1 MTSPAWKSRGTENP
15 SLGPEDPTFSL
26 HRRPIEGVAV
36 CTGPCHE
43 QSLLAPAG
51 LPKSLPV
58 TQGSGSS
65 EAPRVRDQPQD
76 LFTISSSNSK
86 QHSRITHFCFHPS
99 VCGNR
104 DSNAGCGVSQQRRFC
119 LLPQGG
125 SDPGASSTAAAC
137 RVVFPHWRALSPG
150 LSSNRIV
157 TKQIRDPWAIHPLA
171 EPG

>member
-1 MTSPAWKSRGTENP
+1 MTPPAWKSRGTENP

-26 HRRPIEGVAV
+26 RRRPIEGVAV

-58 TQGSGSS
+58 RQGSGSS

-86 QHSRITHFCFHPS
+86 QHSRIIHFCFHPS
-99 VCGNR
+99 VCGNL
-104 DSNAGCGVSQQRRFC
+104 DSNA
-119 LLPQGG
+119 PAE
-125 SDPGASSTAAAC
+125 GASKEDSAC
-137 RVVFPHWRALSPG
+137 FPRVEVTRAPLQPQRLAGWYFLTGG
-150 LSSNRIV
+150 L
-157 TKQIRDPWAIHPLA
+157 
-171 EPG
+171 